1 MRNVALS
8 RSDRVIGGL
17 DRIMRTLWGNPQGTG
32 RPNPAGHSHH
42 EHGLTEEERRKSGRL
57 MRVNFAGEVAAQA
70 LYHGQGLFAR
80 DKAVARRM
88 KSAADEE
95 NDHLIWCRARLQ
107 ALETRPSLLNPFWYL
122 GAFSIGAG
130 AAIIG
135 DAASLGFLEETEAQV
150 VAHLERHLK
159 RLPERDAPS
168 RRVLEQ
174 MCTDEARHGKRAHDA
189 GARRPPP
196 PARAAMTLASKV
208 MTGTAYWL

>member
-8 RSDRVIGGL
+8 RTDRLVNGL
-17 DRIMRTLWGNPQGTG
+17 DRVLRTLWGNPQGTE
-32 RPNPAGHSHH
+32 RPNPSGHSHH
-42 EHGLTEEERRKSGRL
+42 DHTLNENERRQSGRL

-80 DKAVARRM
+80 DASVARRM
-88 KSAADEE
+88 QRAADEE
-95 NDHLIWCRARLQ
+95 NDHLIWCRSRLE

-130 AAIIG
+130 AGAVG

-150 VAHLERHLK
+150 VEHLNRHLK
-159 RLPERDAPS
+159 RLPEKDAAS

-174 MCTDEARHGKRAHDA
+174 MRTDEARHGENARDA
-189 GARRPPP
+189 GAVRPPP
-196 PARAAMTLASKV
+196 PVRAAMKLASRV
-208 MTGTAYWL
+208 MTGTAYWI

>member
-8 RSDRVIGGL
+8 RTDRFVNGL
-17 DRIMRTLWGNPQGTG
+17 DRVLRTLWGKPQGTE
-32 RPNPAGHSHH
+32 RPNPAGHTHH
-42 EHGLTEEERRKSGRL
+42 DHTLNEDDRRKSGRL

-70 LYHGQGLFAR
+70 LYHGQGLFAH
-80 DKAVARRM
+80 DASVARRM
-88 KSAADEE
+88 QRAADEE
-95 NDHLIWCRARLQ
+95 NDHLIWCRSRLE

-130 AAIIG
+130 AAIVG

-150 VAHLERHLK
+150 VEHLERHLK
-159 RLPERDAPS
+159 RLPMKDAAS

-174 MCTDEARHGKRAHDA
+174 MRTDEARHGRHAYDA

-196 PARAAMTLASKV
+196 PVRTAMKLASRV
-208 MTGTAYWL
+208 MTGTAYWV